1 MPPRFRTHSYS
12 PRPIPVD
19 GVTMDTT
26 QRHRTASP
34 FVRDARLVPPVQL
47 CRSSFRVRFS
57 RLTPDTAFVSSS
69 SVLSSTISGHV
80 IDEPAE
86 PETVKVE
93 VTEDCATDPAPPR
106 AAAPQASQY
115 VRAFDATTFQEAFA
129 FDAKT
134 EGQRGK
140 GGDKLFQEECDNP
153 EISSDHADADVP
165 RPRTLPPIAITC
177 LDPRVRE
184 CWRKWP
190 KEARLERYVSTIN
203 AKKRSYDRVV
213 IGSMRARA
221 GWYRAARKEA
231 SLIKFQ
237 LIARRQ
243 AKALR
248 RFAASEGANLTMEW
262 DAPPSPVQVIEP
274 HIGVDK
280 QPAKGSEFEQSPTL
294 PAHKEATEATGR
306 TSLVRL
312 KLQLVLERA
321 RADASER
328 ALRDLAP
335 IIKDIGVPI
344 PDTFAH
350 LLQ

>member
-1 MPPRFRTHSYS
+1 
-12 PRPIPVD
+12 
-19 GVTMDTT
+19 MDTT

-47 CRSSFRVRFS
+47 CRSN
-57 RLTPDTAFVSSS
+57 TAFVSSS

-153 EISSDHADADVP
+153 EVRGDAIQGRAGVALLNPLQISSDHADADVP

-243 AKALR
+243 VTDS
-248 RFAASEGANLTMEW
+248 FP
-262 DAPPSPVQVIEP
+262 PPSLKAGQ
-274 HIGVDK
+274 G
-280 QPAKGSEFEQSPTL
+280 A
-294 PAHKEATEATGR
+294 
-306 TSLVRL
+306 TSLCGFRGC
-312 KLQLVLERA
+312 QPH
-321 RADASER
+321 D
-328 ALRDLAP
+328 
-335 IIKDIGVPI
+335 GVGRSPVAC
-344 PDTFAH
+344 PGH
-350 LLQ
+350 